1 MEREP
6 LASGLLDADL
16 CLIPKPGKPADKPS
30 NLRPLGILRPDAKGV
45 AGAARELLSPDLSEC
60 MKDLP
65 QFAYLQGRGLSDAH
79 ARLVKHLRE
88 VRQLCGSASP
98 GRQQLRDGAL
108 RPDLVGGLT
117 FALDLSKA
125 FDTSWRLCLKFRRT
139 RNLCPWCMLCITD
152 HRTV

>member
-1 MEREP
+1 MAQEP

-45 AGAARELLSPDLSEC
+45 AGAARELLSPDLNEY
-60 MKDLP
+60 MRDLP

-79 ARLVKHLRE
+79 ARLVQHLRE

-108 RPDLVGGLT
+108 ARP
-117 FALDLSKA
+117 
-125 FDTSWRLCLKFRRT
+125 RR
-139 RNLCPWCMLCITD
+139 RPNVRSRSIQGI
-152 HRTV
+152 